1 MPIERVI
8 DLVCNVNTLG
18 EIISWGAR
26 QFEKANLV
34 FGHGTDNAW
43 DEAALLVLHAVG
55 LSPENTQQALERV
68 LTAQQ
73 KQLAC
78 DLLLRRIAERKPAAY
93 LIHQAWFAGLRFY
106 VDERV
111 LIPRSPLAELI
122 EARLEPW
129 IQAQQ
134 VHGILDLCTGS
145 GCIGI
150 ACAYYFP
157 HAHIDVSDISSAAL
171 EVARENIE
179 YHGLQKHVEAIQ
191 SDLFTELHGRRYD
204 IIISN
209 PPYVVTETL
218 AALGPEYGYEPEIA
232 LAGGEYGLDLVE
244 RILQQSAQYLNPQ
257 GVLIIEVGDS
267 EVNLVARYPKVP
279 FIWLEF
285 ERGGY
290 GVCLLTA
297 EQCLTYFS

>member
-1 MPIERVI
+1 MP
-8 DLVCNVNTLG
+8 DLDCNVKTLG
-18 EIISWGAR
+18 ELISWGAM
-26 QFEKANLV
+26 QFETASLV
-34 FGHGTDNAW
+34 FGHGSDNAW

-55 LSPENTQQALERV
+55 LPPENTRHDLEQV
-68 LTAQQ
+68 LTDQQ

-78 DLLLRRIAERKPAAY
+78 SLLLRRIAERKPAAY

-129 IQAQQ
+129 IQAHR
-134 VHGILDLCTGS
+134 VRSILDLCTGS

-179 YHGLQKHVEAIQ
+179 HHGLQERVAAIQ
-191 SDLFTELHGRRYD
+191 SDLFEELRERRYD

-209 PPYVVTETL
+209 PPYVDAENL
-218 AALGPEYGYEPEIA
+218 AALAPEYGYEPAIA

-244 RILQQSAQYLNPQ
+244 RILRQSAQHLNPE

-267 EVNLVARYPKVP
+267 EANLVARYPQIP
-279 FIWLEF
+279 FMWLEF

-290 GVCLLTA
+290 GVCVLTA
-297 EQCLTYFS
+297 EQCLAYLS